1 MLIVLNGYLI
11 NNETIRSL
19 ICTKVDSDSAIAVI
33 QDFNYLIDDD
43 PVWNLLEPDSEGTN
57 TV

>member
-33 QDFNYLIDDD
+33 QDFNDLIDDD
-43 PVWNLLEPDSEGTN
+43 PV
-57 TV
+57 